1 MSSSMANNSC
11 RPTGTDHAEPSD
23 KPVHNYSASKT
34 QDNSCS
40 THTGSTGFR
49 KGTTTAPLPRLDSDD
64 VSNAKR
70 PGLPHA
76 RVADYQGELSYSMRR
91 WMDNS
96 EERAESKMTSADW
109 FLLVNMDALAAE
121 IEEVVLLSVQT

>member
-11 RPTGTDHAEPSD
+11 LPTGTNHAGSAD

-40 THTGSTGFR
+40 THTGSTGLR
-49 KGTTTAPLPRLDSDD
+49 RGITTAPRRRLDSDN

-70 PGLPHA
+70 PSLPHSRMA
-76 RVADYQGELSYSMRR
+76 GLQGELSYSMRR
-91 WMDNS
+91 WLENPED
-96 EERAESKMTSADW
+96 RAETKMTSADW
-109 FLLVNMDALAAE
+109 VSLVRMDALAAE
-121 IEEVVLLSVQT
+121 IEKVVLLSVQT